1 MEKLSEIFDIV
12 YGNQFDLNK
21 MSVSDES
28 YINFVSRGA
37 TNLGVVSKVDKCN
50 DKEPFPA
57 GCITVALGGSVLS
70 SFVQTNE
77 FYTGQNVKV
86 LKPKSKMSF
95 ELLVYYAL
103 CVEKNKFR
111 YSSHGREAN
120 VTLNDIIVP
129 TCGKIPFD
137 HNFNIETEINK
148 LKVSKNSNK
157 PSLTNIIFLK
167 LLEQKQHQLLN

>member
-111 YSSHGREAN
+111 Y
-120 VTLNDIIVP
+120 
-129 TCGKIPFD
+129 
-137 HNFNIETEINK
+137 
-148 LKVSKNSNK
+148 
-157 PSLTNIIFLK
+157 
-167 LLEQKQHQLLN
+167 